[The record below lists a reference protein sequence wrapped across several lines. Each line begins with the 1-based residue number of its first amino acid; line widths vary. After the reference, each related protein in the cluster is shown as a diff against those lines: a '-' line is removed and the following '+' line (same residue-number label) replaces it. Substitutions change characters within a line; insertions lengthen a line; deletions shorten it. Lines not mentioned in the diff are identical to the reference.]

1 MAIQNNEW
9 LKQKLF
15 EQEVKKWTSKF
26 HQAEGNTEEW
36 HKVHQAYLKSDVWAE
51 KRRQVLIRA
60 NGKCEGDKCGAI
72 VVSDSLL
79 DVHHLT
85 YDRVGGN
92 EKLSDLKALCSSCHQ
107 KADKKR
113 DYQVIERR
121 KNRLYQNRLD
131 GYACKKYGANWESE
145 QDEEQV
151 EIEFITFLYKKY
163 CKENDLDFDPH
174 FDPEIDEDFLDFWDM
189 VLDGDE

>member
-1 MAIQNNEW
+1 MATQNNEW

-15 EQEVKKWTSKF
+15 EQEVKKWTSKLN
-26 HQAEGNTEEW
+26 QAEGNKEEW
-36 HKVHQAYLKSDVWAE
+36 QKVYQAYLKSDVWAE
-51 KRRQVLIRA
+51 KRKQVLSRA
-60 NGKCEGDKCGAI
+60 NGKCEGENCGAI
-72 VVSDSLL
+72 VVNDSLL
-79 DVHHLT
+79 DIHHLN
-85 YDRVGGN
+85 YNGVGGN
-92 EKLSDLKALCSSCHQ
+92 EKISDLKALCYSCHQ
-107 KADKKR
+107 KADRKR
-113 DYQVIERR
+113 DNQVIERR
-121 KNRLYQNRLD
+121 ENRRYQSRLD
-131 GYACKKYGANWESE
+131 SYACKVYGVNWESE